1 VSAHASTST
10 STAVPFARIAWGTRA
25 LGAISVGTVAV
36 LLGAEAARVWRLG
49 KLPLTHGGIDEV
61 ASGQRIPLHKAPAVL
76 FEGYKVS
83 SSRENTILN
92 MIASFITTFA
102 ITRGITHTIRA
113 KGGLGPIKNLAAGGR
128 HIHHLV
134 PGTVLSLVSGAAAI
148 SLSREPRN
156 RWLAIP
162 FGIGGALVLD
172 EAALLLEL
180 DDVYWTDEGKLSVQ
194 IAFATMGL
202 LGAIGY
208 AIQVKRRG
216 EPGAELDWRAAAK
229 AWQDLQLTP
238 GSTARSMAG
247 GSR

>member
-1 VSAHASTST
+1 VSAHASTRM

-49 KLPLTHGGIDEV
+49 KLPLTHGDIDDM